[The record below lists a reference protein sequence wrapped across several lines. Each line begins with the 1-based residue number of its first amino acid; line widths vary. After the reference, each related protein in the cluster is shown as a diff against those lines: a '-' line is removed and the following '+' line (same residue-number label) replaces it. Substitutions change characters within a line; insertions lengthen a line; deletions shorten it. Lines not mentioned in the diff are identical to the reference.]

1 MAKGMGMESFL
12 TIALALLLAPL
23 FPGIILKVKAFFAGK
38 KGPPLFIKYYTLG
51 KLLKKGSVYSTSTT
65 FVFKLGPLIS
75 CAGAVMILL
84 FFPLGGMAPVL
95 SFHGD
100 VIVLFYIL
108 GLGRFFTIAAALDT
122 ASPFQGMG
130 AAREAFFGTLAEASI
145 FAILVLFYRMTGAM
159 SFAEYFT
166 GPTPIGLAGPAG
178 ALLLLVIVSLFMVL
192 LTENSRVPVDDPA
205 THLELTMIH
214 EVMILDHS
222 GPDLALIE
230 LGAFYKLFFYS
241 AFIFLIVCPL
251 KATWGLVNIPLF
263 FGGVGLVYVAIGLV
277 ESGMARFKMN
287 LVPKFVLT
295 SLILVFFAAILTME
309 LVK

>member
-1 MAKGMGMESFL
+1 MESLL

-38 KGPPLFIKYYTLG
+38 QGPPLLIKYYTLL
-51 KLLKKGSVYSTSTT
+51 KLLRKGSVYSTSTT
-65 FVFKLGPLIS
+65 FVFKLGPLVS
-75 CAGAVMILL
+75 CTGALMMLL
-84 FFPLGGMAPVL
+84 FFPLGGIAPIF

-122 ASPFQGMG
+122 ASPFEGMG

-145 FAILVLFYRMTGAM
+145 FAILILFYRMTGAL
-159 SFAEYFT
+159 SFADYFV
-166 GPTPIGLAGPAG
+166 GARSISMAGTAG
-178 ALLLLVIVSLFMVL
+178 ALLILVIVSLFMVL

-230 LGAFYKLFFYS
+230 LGSFYKLFFYS
-241 AFIFLIVCPL
+241 AFIFLIICPL
-251 KATWGLVNIPLF
+251 NAAWGLLNVPLF
-263 FGGVGLVYVAIGLV
+263 FGGVGFVYAAIGLV

-309 LVK
+309 FVK

>member
-1 MAKGMGMESFL
+1 MEMKSL
-12 TIALALLLAPL
+12 LLIALALLLAPL

-38 KGPPLFIKYYTLG
+38 KGPPLLIKYFTLM
-51 KLLKKGSVYSTSTT
+51 KLLRKGSVYSTSTT
-65 FVFKLGPLIS
+65 FVFKLGPIIS
-75 CAGAVMILL
+75 CAGAMMILL
-84 FFPLGGMAPVL
+84 FFPLGGMAPIL

-100 VIVLFYIL
+100 VIVLFYVL

-145 FAILVLFYRMTGAM
+145 FAILILFYRMTGAL

-166 GPTPIGLAGPAG
+166 GTTPISLAGPAG

-230 LGAFYKLFFYS
+230 LGSFYKLFFYS
-241 AFIFLIVCPL
+241 AFIFLIICPL
-251 KATWGLVNIPLF
+251 KATWGLFNIPVF
-263 FGGVGLVYVAIGLV
+263 FGGIGLVYVAIGLV